1 MNANMD
7 IVDAHGGR
15 EEGVGAEAEEVV
27 AVALFELG
35 AGGPLMDKSSPQ
47 KVDKVPGVAEAS
59 RSTFCL
65 IRGRRHLRL
74 HGCCC
79 RLLNRRPGCV
89 CLLKIKQSY
98 LRHPAAITLSYEII
112 INL

>member
-47 KVDKVPGVAEAS
+47 KVEKVPGVAEAS
-59 RSTFCL
+59 REGAAAAFST
-65 IRGRRHLRL
+65 GA
-74 HGCCC
+74 
-79 RLLNRRPGCV
+79 
-89 CLLKIKQSY
+89 
-98 LRHPAAITLSYEII
+98 PAASAC
-112 INL
+112 